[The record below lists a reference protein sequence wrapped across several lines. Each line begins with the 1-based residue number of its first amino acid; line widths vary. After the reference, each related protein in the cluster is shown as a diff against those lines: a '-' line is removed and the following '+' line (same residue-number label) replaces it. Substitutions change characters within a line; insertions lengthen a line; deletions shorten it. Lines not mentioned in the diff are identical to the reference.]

1 MIRRPPRS
9 TRTDTL
15 FPYTTLF
22 RSLAIAVTGEPV
34 DSVALHVFNNPHF
47 SSLAS
52 PTRLGELLPNLRIV
66 EEIQVPARALD
77 EIIAELSVD
86 DAARNLLV
94 IDAPGQAGALLGNV
108 SIAALHFF
116 SDVIVRSAVEPLY
129 AGRSEE
135 HTSELQ
141 SLMRSSYAVFCLK
154 KKTT

>member
-22 RSLAIAVTGEPV
+22 RSVGRTEPAKGERVLAIAVTGEPV

-94 IDAPGQAGALLGNV
+94 IDAPGQ
-108 SIAALHFF
+108 I
-116 SDVIVRSAVEPLY
+116 
-129 AGRSEE
+129 GRA
-135 HTSELQ
+135 H
-141 SLMRSSYAVFCLK
+141 V
-154 KKTT
+154 